1 MMDVTAAGNT
11 NIETARLRLES
22 ISPRLA
28 AAIVAGRRT
37 TQDRWHPE
45 YPLVDELD
53 PLQSLAANPAP
64 DPVFTMYMIRQS
76 RDGLAIGGLGFFGP
90 PDDSGRVEIG
100 YGLVSTARRAGLATE
115 AVFAALRVAAE
126 HGATMVAA
134 DTENDNR
141 ASQHVLLKAGFV
153 ETRRDQQATFFAR
166 PLGSPFSPARP
177 VVYEIDGSAIND
189 LDDLYRLLGEA
200 VNGQGGYL
208 GANLDALND
217 CLGGGFGT
225 PQDRNCMFLLHHSS
239 HAISALGF
247 DETIRQLER
256 RLAQSHRANRQQ
268 ISRELELARHHEGP
282 VAFDWIQATFREHHV
297 ILALDE

>member
-1 MMDVTAAGNT
+1 MDVTAAGDM

-37 TQDRWHPE
+37 TKDRWHPE

-64 DPVFTMYMIRQS
+64 DPVFTMYMIRRAS
-76 RDGLAIGGLGFFGP
+76 DGLAIGGLGFFGP

-100 YGLVSTARRAGLATE
+100 YGLVSAARGAGLATE
-115 AVFAALRVAAE
+115 AVRAALRVAAE

-134 DTENDNR
+134 DTESDNR

-153 ETRRDQQATFFAR
+153 ETRRDQQATFFVR

-177 VVYEIDGSAIND
+177 VVYEIDGSAINN
-189 LDDLYRLLGEA
+189 LGDLYRLLGEA
-200 VNGQGGYL
+200 VNGQGGYF
-208 GANLDALND
+208 GANLDAFND

-225 PQDRNCMFLLHHSS
+225 PQDGNFMFLIRHSG

-247 DETIRQLER
+247 DETIGQLQR
-256 RLAQSHRANRQQ
+256 RLAQCHPANRQQ
-268 ISRELELARHHEGP
+268 ISRELELARLHEGP
-282 VAFDWIQATFREHHV
+282 VAFEWIQATFREHHV

>member
-1 MMDVTAAGNT
+1 MDVTAAGNT

-22 ISPRLA
+22 ISPRLV

-37 TQDRWHPE
+37 SQDRWHPE

-100 YGLVSTARRAGLATE
+100 YGLVSTARGAGLATE
-115 AVFAALRVAAE
+115 AVLAALRVAAE

-200 VNGQGGYL
+200 VHGQGFRRQPGRTQRLL
-208 GANLDALND
+208 GRRIWH
-217 CLGGGFGT
+217 T
-225 PQDRNCMFLLHHSS
+225 PGPQLHVPTPPQQPRHQRSWFRRD
-239 HAISALGF
+239 HPATRAATRAIPS
-247 DETIRQLER
+247 RQP
-256 RLAQSHRANRQQ
+256 AADQSRA
-268 ISRELELARHHEGP
+268 
-282 VAFDWIQATFREHHV
+282 
-297 ILALDE
+297 